1 MNLQQYLP
9 YLLIVLGLARVVW
22 AQFTWRRM
30 REGRVWILPGILL
43 VVGLVFF
50 RSETTAIT
58 PLELGLLAIE
68 ALLSIGTGL
77 AMGRLARFRTAE
89 VQADAAPAAPAGRT
103 EKGIESRTGWLG
115 LALWLVV
122 IAIRVGFAFWGHAI
136 GATALESTG
145 AIVLLLGLNR
155 AARALVLDLR
165 VRRLRSDLVAA

>member
-9 YLLIVLGLARVVW
+9 YLLIVLVLARVVW

-30 REGRVWILPGILL
+30 REGRIWVLPGILV
-43 VVGLVFF
+43 VVGIVLFV
-50 RSETTAIT
+50 SEATVVT
-58 PLELGLLAIE
+58 PLDLGLLAVE
-68 ALLSIGTGL
+68 AVISIGTGL
-77 AMGRLARFRTAE
+77 AMGRLARFRTAD
-89 VQADAAPAAPAGRT
+89 VQADAAPDAPADRT

-122 IAIRVGFAFWGHAI
+122 IAVRVGFGFWGHSLGAI
-136 GATALESTG
+136 ALESSG
-145 AIVLLLGLNR
+145 AIVLVIGLNR